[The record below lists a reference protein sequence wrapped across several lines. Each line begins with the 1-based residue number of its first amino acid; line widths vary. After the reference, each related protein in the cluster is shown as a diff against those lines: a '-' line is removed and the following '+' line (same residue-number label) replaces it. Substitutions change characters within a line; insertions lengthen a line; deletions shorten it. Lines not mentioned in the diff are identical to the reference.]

1 MGGIDKGK
9 LARSVSAPHPKRKKG
24 GQNKNIRNGIF
35 MPPPAGMEAIKGNPF
50 KKMVED
56 DEFLNV
62 LAKKKKGGVKSARSL
77 LTSD

>member
-1 MGGIDKGK
+1 MGNRDTAKTRVPNTKKRI
-9 LARSVSAPHPKRKKG
+9 PK
-24 GQNKNIRNGIF
+24 QNKNIRNGIF

>member
-35 MPPPAGMEAIKGNPF
+35 MPPSATIRTSEEQDEART
-50 KKMVED
+50 
-56 DEFLNV
+56 
-62 LAKKKKGGVKSARSL
+62 ARSL
-77 LTSD
+77 LTSN

>member
-1 MGGIDKGK
+1 MGNRDTAKTRVPNTKKRI
-9 LARSVSAPHPKRKKG
+9 PK
-24 GQNKNIRNGIF
+24 QNKNIRNGIF

-77 LTSD
+77 LTSN

>member
-1 MGGIDKGK
+1 MGNRDKA
-9 LARSVSAPHPKRKKG
+9 ARVPAAAVSSKTKRG
-24 GQNKNIRNGIF
+24 RQNKNIRNGIF